1 MTKNNGKMADESGRM
16 LALTV
21 ASMNL
26 LIMTVLMTGIWFVY
40 ALFEK
45 ADRLN
50 DLARGFQLMP

>member
-1 MTKNNGKMADESGRM
+1 MNKNNGKMANESGRM

-26 LIMTVLMTGIWFVY
+26 LIMSVLMTSIWLVY
-40 ALFEK
+40 SLLDK

-50 DLARGFQLMP
+50 DLWKIWTV

>member
-1 MTKNNGKMADESGRM
+1 MNKYNGKMANESGRM

-26 LIMTVLMTGIWFVY
+26 LITTVLFIGIWAAY
-40 ALFEK
+40 SLLEK

-50 DLARGFQLMP
+50 DLWKVWTV

>member
-1 MTKNNGKMADESGRM
+1 MNKNNGKMANESGRM

-26 LIMTVLMTGIWFVY
+26 LIMTVLMTGIWSVY
-40 ALFEK
+40 SLLDK

-50 DLARGFQLMP
+50 DLWKVWTV

>member
-1 MTKNNGKMADESGRM
+1 MNKNNGKIAEESGRM
-16 LALTV
+16 LGLTV

-26 LIMTVLMTGIWFVY
+26 LILTVLIAGIWSAY

-50 DLARGFQLMP
+50 DLWKVLTV